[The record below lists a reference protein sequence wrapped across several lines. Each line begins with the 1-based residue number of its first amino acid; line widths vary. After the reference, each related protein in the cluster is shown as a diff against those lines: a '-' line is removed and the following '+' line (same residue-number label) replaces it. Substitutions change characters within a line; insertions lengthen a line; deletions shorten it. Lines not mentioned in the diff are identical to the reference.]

1 MPTKEQQIIES
12 LINRDEKVTELF
24 FFKSCRPLFISVIKN
39 VFSFEVDYDEFVNEL
54 YIYIM
59 EDDARRLRQFQ
70 GRSSLYQWLK
80 IVAIRFFMA
89 KRNIM
94 IENKSYDHLID
105 VVNNYHED
113 KENKMISKM
122 DISHLLSLMNN
133 ERYAYVIRRLV
144 IEDAEPK
151 TVAEELSITV
161 DNLYNV
167 KKRAIASM
175 TQIVL
180 KEINKYEKEIIR

>member
-1 MPTKEQQIIES
+1 MPTKDQQIIES
-12 LINRDEKVTELF
+12 LINRDEKVTKLF

-39 VFSFEVDYDEFVNEL
+39 VFDYEVDYDEFVNEL
-54 YIYIM
+54 YIHIM

-80 IVAIRFFMA
+80 VVAIRYFMA

-94 IENKSYDHLID
+94 IENSSNDHLID
-105 VVNNYHED
+105 IANKYHDD
-113 KENKMISKM
+113 KENKMTSKM

-133 ERYAYVIRRLV
+133 KRYAYVIRRLV

-151 TVAEELSITV
+151 TIAEELSITV

>member
-1 MPTKEQQIIES
+1 MPTKDQQIIES
-12 LINRDEKVTELF
+12 LISRDERITEHF
-24 FFKSCRPLFISVIKN
+24 FFKSCRPLFLSVIKN
-39 VFSFEVDYDEFVNEL
+39 VFGYEVDYDEFVNEL
-54 YIYIM
+54 YIHIM

-94 IENKSYDHLID
+94 IENKSDDHLID
-105 VVNNYHED
+105 VANKFPDDND
-113 KENKMISKM
+113 NKMTSKM

-180 KEINKYEKEIIR
+180 KEINNYEKEIIR

>member
-1 MPTKEQQIIES
+1 MYQDQQIIES
-12 LINRDEKVTELF
+12 LINRDEKVTGLF
-24 FFKSCRPLFISVIKN
+24 FFKSCRPLFVSVIKN
-39 VFSFEVDYDEFVNEL
+39 VFDYEVDYDEFVNEL
-54 YIYIM
+54 YIHIM
-59 EDDARRLRQFQ
+59 EKDAYRLRQFQ
-70 GRSSLYQWLK
+70 GKSSLYQWLK
-80 IVAIRFFMA
+80 VVAIRFFMA

-94 IENKSYDHLID
+94 IENKSDERLID
-105 VVNNYHED
+105 VDNKYHDD
-113 KENKMISKM
+113 KENTMTSKM
-122 DISHLLSLMNN
+122 DISHLLSLMIN
-133 ERYAYVIRRLV
+133 ERYAYVIKRLI

-180 KEINKYEKEIIR
+180 KEINKHEKEIIR

>member
-1 MPTKEQQIIES
+1 MPTKDQQIIES
-12 LINRDEKVTELF
+12 LISRDERITEHF
-24 FFKSCRPLFISVIKN
+24 FFKSCRPLFLSVIKN
-39 VFSFEVDYDEFVNEL
+39 VFGYEVDYDEFVNEL
-54 YIYIM
+54 YIHIM

-94 IENKSYDHLID
+94 IENKSDDHLID
-105 VVNNYHED
+105 VANKYPDDND
-113 KENKMISKM
+113 NKMISKM

-180 KEINKYEKEIIR
+180 KEINNYEKEIIR

>member
-1 MPTKEQQIIES
+1 MYQDQQIINA
-12 LINRDEKVTELF
+12 LINRDEKVTKLF

-39 VFSFEVDYDEFVNEL
+39 VFDYEVDYDEFVNEL

-59 EDDARRLRQFQ
+59 ENDARRLRQFQ

-80 IVAIRFFMA
+80 VVAIRYFMA

-94 IENKSYDHLID
+94 IENSSNDHLID
-105 VVNNYHED
+105 VVNNYHDD
-113 KENKMISKM
+113 KENKMTSKM

-133 ERYAYVIRRLV
+133 KRYAYVIRRLI

>member
-1 MPTKEQQIIES
+1 MPTKDQQIIEY
-12 LINRDEKVTELF
+12 LISRDERITEHF
-24 FFKSCRPLFISVIKN
+24 FFKSCRPLFLSVIKN
-39 VFSFEVDYDEFVNEL
+39 VFGYEVDYDEFVNEL
-54 YIYIM
+54 YIHIM

-94 IENKSYDHLID
+94 IENKSDDHLID
-105 VVNNYHED
+105 VANKYPDDND
-113 KENKMISKM
+113 NKMISKM

-180 KEINKYEKEIIR
+180 KEINNYEKEIIR

>member
-1 MPTKEQQIIES
+1 MPTKDQQIIES

-122 DISHLLSLMNN
+122 DISYLLSLMNN
-133 ERYAYVIRRLV
+133 ERYAYVIRRLI